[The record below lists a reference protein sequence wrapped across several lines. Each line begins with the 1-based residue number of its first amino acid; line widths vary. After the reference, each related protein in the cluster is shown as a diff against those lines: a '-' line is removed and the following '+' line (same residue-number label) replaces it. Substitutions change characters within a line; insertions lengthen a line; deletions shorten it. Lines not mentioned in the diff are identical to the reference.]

1 MRMETVNTD
10 SHSETRCKARLKS
23 IADALYAI
31 GGKWKL
37 PIIVVLMNGN
47 RRFNELRRLVKGISA
62 RVLSAELKELELNGF
77 VHRNVFPT
85 TPVVVE
91 YELSDYA
98 RTLNEVLDSLD
109 KWGATHREKVKE
121 S

>member
-1 MRMETVNTD
+1 METVDNEI
-10 SHSETRCKARLKS
+10 HSEKRCQARLNA

-37 PIIVVLMNGN
+37 PIIVVLMNGD
-47 RRFNELRRLVKGISA
+47 RRFNELRRLVRGISA

-77 VHRNVFPT
+77 VHRKVFPT

-98 RTLNEVLDSLD
+98 HTLTAVLDSLD
-109 KWGATHREKVKE
+109 NWGSRHREKVKE
-121 S
+121 N